1 MQWILQDLNIG
12 QNLRILRQQ
21 HLLSQAQLV
30 AQMQIL
36 GSAMSDVT
44 AYNKIERGYRNIRV
58 SDLVILS
65 KIYHC
70 SFDDFFQNL
79 G

>member
-36 GSAMSDVT
+36 GSAMSDAVSYT
-44 AYNKIERGYRNIRV
+44 HLNYIDIYNI
-58 SDLVILS
+58 
-65 KIYHC
+65 
-70 SFDDFFQNL
+70 SFIV
-79 G
+79 